1 MQIPGSDHQDY
12 HSDEVAKIIHRN
24 SQATTI
30 LLVSL
35 CTEEYNKVNRLQ
47 SIKEIWDTLKTMHEG
62 DMITKVTKMELIEGE
77 LGRFTIN
84 KGEGPREMSNC
95 LKMLVNQIRNY
106 GSIKWTNHEVVKF
119 KLRSLVSR
127 NATLNTLLR
136 QNPRYKVMTLEEM
149 LVKFLSHEMMVKDSK
164 HIENLVQ

>member
-1 MQIPGSDHQDY
+1 LGVVDLGMQIPGSDHQDY

-47 SIKEIWDTLKTMHEG
+47 SIKDIGDTLKTMHEG
-62 DMITKVTKMELIEGE
+62 DMITKITKMELIEGE

-84 KGEGPREMSNC
+84 KGEGP
-95 LKMLVNQIRNY
+95 
-106 GSIKWTNHEVVKF
+106 
-119 KLRSLVSR
+119 
-127 NATLNTLLR
+127 
-136 QNPRYKVMTLEEM
+136 
-149 LVKFLSHEMMVKDSK
+149 
-164 HIENLVQ
+164 